1 MKTKDEILQQI
12 VKISDILNKNN
23 INYIVGASCAL
34 LVHGLDV
41 LPNDIDIV
49 VDQKDL
55 TKTKLLLKDFVYE
68 VHTFPIHENE
78 ICFVNINK
86 VDVRVNKLESEY
98 KYYKQREGE
107 SEKVDTR
114 IKMIEEK
121 INQQKNKNEL

>member
-1 MKTKDEILQQI
+1 MQTEEEAFEKIKEIA
-12 VKISDILNKNN
+12 DILNQNN

-55 TKTKLLLKDFVYE
+55 TKTKLLLKGFAYE
-68 VHTFPIHENE
+68 VHTFPIHDSE
-78 ICFVNINK
+78 ICFVNINN
-86 VDVRVNKLESEY
+86 VDVRVNKLEAEY

-107 SEKVDTR
+107 SEKVNKR
-114 IKMIEEK
+114 IKLIEERLK
-121 INQQKNKNEL
+121 L